1 MRTCGTLGR
10 TSVALQRTGSAPDR
24 AGGAKDRTGVALQRT
39 GGALD
44 RTGVALQRAGDPTD
58 RTGGAIER
66 SRHVLT
72 LEPAAAHTAGPPIFG
87 ASQAPPSAWHP
98 RDGGCVRHADTKVTL
113 HLAELSP

>member
-1 MRTCGTLGR
+1 M
-10 TSVALQRTGSAPDR
+10 QRTGSAPDR

-66 SRHVLT
+66 SSLWS
-72 LEPAAAHTAGPPIFG
+72 LPPHILRG
-87 ASQAPPSAWHP
+87 HQYLVHP
-98 RDGGCVRHADTKVTL
+98 RHPPPLGIPEMVGAYVTL
-113 HLAELSP
+113 IQK